1 MDWRPWEII
10 TGCNRHYLSHQKDVI
25 SAILRFETKL
35 PGLSTDTSTSIE
47 ITGIQ
52 GELLTDV
59 GRIAL
64 QSGIVNQERPLLISS
79 DESTVVIWTTDSI
92 DINQA
97 LTALQKKNLN
107 PVLTSAR
114 SLRFNGLPVESR
126 EDVLK
131 SISPKDKKEGS
142 S

>member
-1 MDWRPWEII
+1 
-10 TGCNRHYLSHQKDVI
+10 
-25 SAILRFETKL
+25 
-35 PGLSTDTSTSIE
+35 
-47 ITGIQ
+47 
-52 GELLTDV
+52 LTDV

-64 QSGIVNQERPLLISS
+64 QSGLANQERPLLISS
-79 DESTVVIWTTDSI
+79 DESTVAIWTTDSI
-92 DINQA
+92 NINQA
-97 LTALQKKNLN
+97 LHVLQKKNLN

-131 SISPKDKKEGS
+131 SINLKDKKEGS